1 MKNQCN
7 LIGRL
12 SRDPYLAGT
21 EENPVCFMTL
31 AVNRNYRNQ
40 QGEREAD
47 FIPIKAFKEKKL
59 ATTCHNNLQKGSLI
73 AVTARLQAK
82 FKDNKT
88 EIEIIADDIVFLESG
103 KKRQKSEDDGEYNHE
118 YSNDYS
124 SNYENYHQEDKMPW
138 ER

>member
-88 EIEIIADDIVFLESG
+88 EIEIIAEDIVFLDSG
-103 KKRQKSEDDGEYNHE
+103 KRRLKTDDDGENNHK
-118 YSNDYS
+118 YSYE
-124 SNYENYHQEDKMPW
+124 ENYHQEDIIMPW